1 MTNDEFLQFV
11 KEIKSNEPNEPNETP
26 EPVEL
31 TDEQK
36 LFYYHEQEIE
46 ERAYFESQQQH

>member
-11 KEIKSNEPNEPNETP
+11 KEIKSNEPNEPNE
-26 EPVEL
+26 PVEL

-36 LFYYHEQEIE
+36 LFYYYEQEIE

>member
-1 MTNDEFLQFV
+1 MNNSEFLKFLD
-11 KEIKSNEPNEPNETP
+11 ERKSNEPIETP

-36 LFYYHEQEIE
+36 LWYYHEQEQE
-46 ERAYFESQQQH
+46 QRAYFEQQQH

>member
-11 KEIKSNEPNEPNETP
+11 KETKSNEPNETP

-36 LFYYHEQEIE
+36 LWYYHEQEQE
-46 ERAYFESQQQH
+46 ERAHNQQQH

>member
-11 KEIKSNEPNEPNETP
+11 KEIKSNETHDN
-26 EPVEL
+26 VEL

-36 LFYYHEQEIE
+36 LFYYYEQEQE
-46 ERAYFESQQQH
+46 ERAYNQQQH

>member
-11 KEIKSNEPNEPNETP
+11 KEIKSNEPNETP

-36 LFYYHEQEIE
+36 LFYYYEQEQE
-46 ERAYFESQQQH
+46 ERAYFENQQH